1 MPGNFLNIDTE
12 FPSLTGKEKSEDVIP
27 VLMNYLSLLV
37 EQLRYTLKNLDT
49 SNFNSKALSDW
60 EATSTQDVVDQVT
73 TLTALVNQMS
83 TSIGNLASRMGT
95 AEGAINDLD
104 GRLDTAEGDIST
116 LISGL
121 NTANGNI
128 TSQGQRITA
137 LETWKAGAANDIS
150 GLRTDCNQNAF
161 DIAALGSDVST
172 LISEMAQLKVSISV
186 NTAGDAVFGKA
197 GQRTDI
203 VGTVYINGSPVA

>member
-83 TSIGNLASRMGT
+83 MSIGNLVSRMGT

-172 LISEMAQLKVSISV
+172 LISEMADSARTSSALCTS
-186 NTAGDAVFGKA
+186 TAVLSHKEERA
-197 GQRTDI
+197 
-203 VGTVYINGSPVA
+203 

>member
-49 SNFNSKALSDW
+49 SNFNTKALSDW

-83 TSIGNLASRMGT
+83 TSIGNLVSRMGT

-137 LETWKAGAANDIS
+137 LETWKAGAADDIS